1 MAEVGSAGAGF
12 RTLAEQLRAWSD
24 DRLTRLLRDRPDL
37 ATPAPHDSGQLAS
50 RAATRTSVVR
60 ALDQLSMVELSV
72 LDALVVAGQTP
83 PAQLPALVY
92 ADTAVVAAAAER
104 LVDLCLAWESTGG
117 LRPLTGV
124 VEAMAAGSPG
134 TSGVRPCSDDAPPA
148 DRVRQLIDELGPEA
162 RAMLE
167 HVDAHGGQAT
177 AGSGRSTLSP
187 DQAETPLEELLS
199 RRLLVPRGSVLVLPG
214 EVGLALR
221 DGRTTREPVD
231 RVPEIAT
238 TSRSGAMV
246 DRAAAGAAFEAV
258 HRVELLLDHWSTEP
272 PGELRGGGL
281 SVRDLKSAAALVHTT
296 ERVAALLVEVA
307 HAAGLLATRADGRGD
322 PVWVP
327 TDAFDAWTAQ
337 DHGARWLVLAHHW
350 LTMPR
355 LPALVGTRDPGGK
368 GRNALGTSSGGDLTS
383 PIAAETRRMALT
395 ALTELPEG
403 EVLAAGT
410 GVPSLVTHLTWVRP
424 RRPRSRPEQVAWAV
438 EEAAVLGLLGLG
450 GAASYVPLLLAG
462 EESAAV
468 AALAPLLPEP
478 VTQVLVQADL
488 TAVAPGPLE
497 TAVARQLHLV
507 AEVESRG
514 GATVYRFTPGS
525 VRRALDVGWS
535 ALEIHE
541 FLDSVASTSVPQPLR
556 YLVDDTAR
564 TFGTIRV
571 GAAEAFLRA
580 DDETALTE
588 LLHHP
593 KASTLG
599 LRRIAP
605 TVLVSDTP
613 LDLLLPRL
621 RDLGSA
627 PVVEAAD
634 GTVRIARPDLLRA
647 RTPRA
652 PRATGTIDARGAA
665 QAAQVAAAVRT
676 GDRLTSSRPA
686 GPVETLSPSGSLAAL
701 REAIETGTAV
711 LIGYLDNHGVQSVR
725 LVEPIRVEGGQLTA
739 YDVRSDDT
747 RRFAIHRVTSVRDA
761 TGA

>member
-1 MAEVGSAGAGF
+1 MSREGATGAGY
-12 RTLAEQLRAWSD
+12 RTLAEQLRAWPD

-50 RAATRTSVVR
+50 RAATRTSVIR

-83 PAQLPALVY
+83 ADQLPSLVY
-92 ADTAVVAAAAER
+92 AEPAVVAAAAER
-104 LVDLCLAWESTGG
+104 LVDLCLVWESTGG
-117 LRPLTGV
+117 LRPMSGV

-134 TSGVRPCSDDAPPA
+134 TSGVRPCSDDAPTS
-148 DRVRQLIDELGPEA
+148 DRVRALVGEVGPEA
-162 RAMLE
+162 RAMLD

-177 AGSGRSTLSP
+177 AGSARSTISP
-187 DQAETPLEELLS
+187 DQAESPVEELLS
-199 RRLLVPRGSVLVLPG
+199 RRLLLPRGGVLVLPG

-221 DGRTTREPVD
+221 DGRTTRGPVD
-231 RVPEIAT
+231 RAPEIAT
-238 TSRSGAMV
+238 TARSTAMV
-246 DRAAAGAAFEAV
+246 DRTAAGAAFEAV
-258 HRVELLLDHWSTEP
+258 HRVELLLDHWGSEP
-272 PGELRGGGL
+272 PSELRGGGL
-281 SVRDLKSAAALVHTT
+281 SVRDLKAAAGLIHTT
-296 ERVAALLVEVA
+296 ERVAALLVEIA
-307 HAAGLLATRADGRGD
+307 HAAGLLATRADAHGD

-337 DHGARWLVLAHHW
+337 DHGQRWLLLAHHW
-350 LTMPR
+350 LTTPR
-355 LPALVGTRDPGGK
+355 LPALIGSREPGGK
-368 GRNALGTSSGGDLTS
+368 GRNALGPDLTS
-383 PIAAETRRMALT
+383 PIAAETRRMTLAAL
-395 ALTELPEG
+395 AALPEG

-410 GVPSLVTHLTWVRP
+410 GVPSLVAHITWLRP

-450 GAASYVPLLLAG
+450 GVASYVAMLLDG
-462 EESAAV
+462 KDSEAA
-468 AALAPLLPEP
+468 AALSPLLPEP
-478 VTQVLVQADL
+478 VTQVFVQADL

-497 TAVARQLHLV
+497 TAVARRLHLV

-541 FLDSVASTSVPQPLR
+541 FLDSVAATDVPQPLR

-571 GAAEAFLRA
+571 GHAEAFLRA

-593 KASTLG
+593 KAAALG
-599 LRRIAP
+599 LRRVAP
-605 TVLVSDTP
+605 TVLVSGTP
-613 LDLLLPRL
+613 LDVLLPRL
-621 RDLGSA
+621 RDLGAA

-652 PRATGTIDARGAA
+652 RRAPGTVVAHQVA
-665 QAAQVAAAVRT
+665 QAAQVVAAVRT
-676 GDRLTSSRPA
+676 GDRVTASRPS

-701 REAIETGTAV
+701 REAIETGNAV
-711 LIGYLDNHGVQSVR
+711 LIGYLDNHGVRSER

-761 TGA
+761 AGA

>member
-1 MAEVGSAGAGF
+1 MSGEGATGAGF

-24 DRLTRLLRDRPDL
+24 DRLTRLLRARPDL

-50 RAATRTSVVR
+50 RAATRPSVVR
-60 ALDQLSMVELSV
+60 ALDRLSLVELSV

-83 PAQLPALVY
+83 VADLPSLVH
-92 ADTAVVAAAAER
+92 ADEAVVTDAAGR
-104 LVDLCLAWESTGG
+104 LTDLCLVWESTGG

-124 VEAMAAGSPG
+124 IEAMAPG
-134 TSGVRPCSDDAPPA
+134 TPGSSGVRARSDDAPSPERIA
-148 DRVRQLIDELGPEA
+148 TLLAELGPEA
-162 RAMLE
+162 RAMLD

-177 AGSGRSTLSP
+177 AASAVGP
-187 DQAETPLEELLS
+187 VEELLA
-199 RRLLVPRGSVLVLPG
+199 RRLLTPRGGVLVLPG

-221 DGRTTREPVD
+221 NGRTTRDPVD
-231 RVPEIAT
+231 RVPELAT
-238 TSRSGAMV
+238 TARTAALV

-258 HRVELLLDHWSTEP
+258 HRVELLLDHWGSEP

-281 SVRDLKSAAALVHTT
+281 GVRDLKAAATLLHTT
-296 ERVAALLVEVA
+296 ERVTALLVEVA
-307 HAAGLLATRADGRGD
+307 HVAGLLATRADSLGD

-327 TDAFDAWTAQ
+327 TDTFDAWTTQDQAQ
-337 DHGARWLVLAHHW
+337 RWLLLVHHW
-350 LTMPR
+350 LAMPR
-355 LPALVGTRDPGGK
+355 VPALVGSRDTGGK
-368 GRNALGTSSGGDLTS
+368 GRNALGSDLSS
-383 PIAAETRRMALT
+383 PIAAETRRMVLT
-395 ALTELPEG
+395 ALAALPTG

-410 GVPSLVTHLTWVRP
+410 GVASLVTLVSWQRP

-438 EEAAVLGLLGLG
+438 EEAAALGLLGLG
-450 GAASYVPLLLAG
+450 GAAAYVAPLLAG
-462 EESAAV
+462 EEADAV
-468 AALAPLLPEP
+468 AVLDPLLPQP
-478 VTQVLVQADL
+478 VSQLLVQADL

-507 AEVESRG
+507 ADVESRG

-541 FLDSVASTSVPQPLR
+541 FVDSVAATEVPQPLR
-556 YLVDDTAR
+556 YLIDDTAR

-571 GAAEAFLRA
+571 GQTEAFLRA

-593 KASTLG
+593 RAGTLG

-605 TVLVSDTP
+605 TVLVSDIP
-613 LDLLLPRL
+613 LDVLLPRL
-621 RDLGSA
+621 RDLGAA

-647 RTPRA
+647 RTPRGA
-652 PRATGTIDARGAA
+652 RPAATAIAREAA
-665 QAAQVAAAVRT
+665 AAAQVVAAVRT
-676 GDRLTSSRPA
+676 GDRVTASRPA
-686 GPVETLSPSGSLAAL
+686 GPTDSLSPSGSLAAL
-701 REAIETGTAV
+701 REAIETGTPV
-711 LIGYLDNHGVQSVR
+711 LIGYVDNHGIRGER

-747 RRFAIHRVTSVRDA
+747 RHFAVHRVTSVRDA
-761 TGA
+761 TDA

>member
-12 RTLAEQLRAWSD
+12 RTLAEQLRAWPE

-72 LDALVVAGQTP
+72 LDALVVAGHTH
-83 PAQLPALVY
+83 PAQLCALLY
-92 ADTAVVAAAAER
+92 ADEAVVAAASQR

-134 TSGVRPCSDDAPPA
+134 TSGLRPRSGDAPPP
-148 DRVRQLIDELGPEA
+148 DRVATLLGELGPGA
-162 RAMLE
+162 RAMLD

-177 AGSGRSTLSP
+177 AGR
-187 DQAETPLEELLS
+187 AEGPLEELLS
-199 RRLLVPRGSVLVLPG
+199 RRLLLPRGGVLLLPG

-238 TSRSGAMV
+238 TSRSPALV
-246 DRAAAGAAFEAV
+246 DRAAAGAAFDAV
-258 HRVELLLDHWSTEP
+258 HRLELLLDHWGSEP
-272 PGELRGGGL
+272 PRELRGGGL
-281 SVRDLKSAAALVHTT
+281 SVRDLKAAAGLLHTT
-296 ERVAALLVEVA
+296 ERVTALLVEVA
-307 HAAGLLATRADGRGD
+307 HAAGLLATRADAHGD

-327 TDAFDAWTAQ
+327 TDTFDAWTAQ
-337 DHGARWLVLAHHW
+337 DHGHRWLRLAHHW
-350 LTMPR
+350 LVMPR
-355 LPALVGTRDPGGK
+355 LPALVGSRDPAGK
-368 GRNALGTSSGGDLTS
+368 GRNALGTAPGTGLTS
-383 PIAAETRRMALT
+383 QIAGETRRMTLT
-395 ALTELPEG
+395 AMAGLAPG

-410 GVPSLVTHLTWVRP
+410 GVPSLVAHVTWQRP
-424 RRPRSRPEQVAWAV
+424 RRPRTRPEQVAWAV
-438 EEAAVLGLLGLG
+438 EEAAALGLLGLG
-450 GAASYVPLLLAG
+450 GAASYLPLLLAG
-462 EESAAV
+462 EETAAA
-468 AALAPLLPEP
+468 AALIPLLPEP

-514 GATVYRFTPGS
+514 GATVYRFTPRS

-535 ALEIHE
+535 ALEIHD
-541 FLDSVASTSVPQPLR
+541 FLDSVAATEVPQPLR

-571 GAAEAFLRA
+571 GHAEAFLRA

-593 KASTLG
+593 KASALG

-605 TVLVSDTP
+605 TVLVSAVP
-613 LDLLLPRL
+613 LEVLLPGL
-621 RDLGSA
+621 RDLGAA

-634 GTVRIARPDLLRA
+634 GSVRIARPDLVRA

-652 PRATGTIDARGAA
+652 RRAVGTAVAREAA
-665 QAAQVAAAVRT
+665 HAAQVAAAVRA
-676 GDRLTSSRPA
+676 GDRVAASRPA

-701 REAIETGTAV
+701 REAIETGAAV
-711 LIGYLDNHGVQSVR
+711 LIGYLDNHGVRSDR
-725 LVEPIRVEGGQLTA
+725 LVEPILVEGGQLTA